1 MTREEEIDKVATE
14 YIKNCTELSNHYS
27 IDENN
32 LENFFIEGALWSDK
46 NPKCPWIS
54 SEKDL
59 PCNHKELITDDS
71 RFGRFT
77 KRVFAY
83 HEDNQLY
90 DDDYMYEFNGEWKW
104 GSCRNT
110 KYWFPIPE
118 LPKE

>member
-1 MTREEEIDKVATE
+1 MTREEEIKQAAESNLDVSAYTPQDGKMLKETF
-14 YIKNCTELSNHYS
+14 YI
-27 IDENN
+27 
-32 LENFFIEGALWSDK
+32 GAEWADK
-46 NPKCPWIS
+46 NPKCPWINV
-54 SEKDL
+54 KDDL
-59 PCNHKELITDDS
+59 PCNHEELINDDS
-71 RFGRFT
+71 CFGRFT

-83 HEDNQLY
+83 HEDNRLY